1 MATKQVTNNQQ
12 AFTLGE
18 KAFLGIDT
26 FTAPN
31 RLLDGYFQNLENLFV
46 YGNALQPRNGWQ
58 TCWWSAS
65 TTNYQVANSPIYE
78 ITPLK
83 YAGFKSRLVFTC
95 NGKLYYWDPTTY
107 ETSGSQPVELLDR
120 TNNNA
125 SFAFTDSKNV
135 RMVSYG
141 RYIYGVAGGSYPLF
155 RVRMNGSSVEAESIP
170 VLDDFTNVV
179 PIATAVPLSIASI
192 SQSNTAAIDTT
203 SFGSA
208 PAILTNRITNGD
220 FSSSASSGFGEWN
233 YNTSDAE
240 YITSGTKT
248 VGAYTYNVFSQT
260 AKNPNNY
267 ILTRDGAAGKCIK
280 IDHIQDVIFQD
291 IDVRGCSIA
300 KDDTPILFTA
310 WNTNCNASVTLG
322 NSLITGTNSFA
333 VNDKVVFKTSTV
345 TNIVAG
351 TVYYVIAS
359 GLTTSAFRI
368 STTLGGAALTP
379 TGGTGGTFAVT
390 LPTLITT
397 STTNTYTLGQALRF
411 TTTVGG
417 TSISTTYYVKT
428 MTSTTITVTTDSTI
442 VADAFVF
449 TAAVTSGA
457 NYIKPWHNAGSY
469 VLTFYA
475 YNQDD
480 LTNFV
485 SNNTLDVTV
494 QGYTKTATSAFG
506 SGNAIIPAQVYYS
519 AQPQTATTASD
530 WQKFQIYIDFRA
542 FDQILTGIQVRVQ
555 SAFDRGGDSFVYLDD
570 FYLHA
575 VNARMQ
581 IASVQ
586 DDIKGLAKI
595 VTNQANPT
603 FITDTTPT
611 DPFTNYLANEYVK
624 INLPSAIDLRQVESV
639 SIKAA
644 FSEKINQSVPPF
656 SLGIRSS
663 TKMEFTGQCTYD
675 KDIGYLTFELFPIS
689 TDTRASVTAL
699 YFKLDYDLT
708 GFFNDEWVISFG
720 DVTKQGNLTPASKYQ
735 YAFTLWRPYTL
746 PTGSPGS
753 WSSAELP
760 NASGFETSP
769 SAYSKEVVVTAA
781 INQVTVALPYDF
793 LTLKKGGA
801 GSVSKYKYCLIYRK
815 NILTGDDRGRLIG
828 FIDLDTGTAYTA
840 TGGWSGLTSGDVTS
854 TVAGVSTTQLN
865 IFDQVQDSTL
875 FFDNGPGTRGYRL
888 RQGRDQFPVGC
899 DSIAS
904 YNQRLFAS
912 KKNTIYA
919 SWMLDSTNEYGIYTT
934 IVPNM
939 TDPEVALKGT
949 SFSISN
955 STDQEQIQDMISVQ
969 GDGLMR
975 DNSTSAALVIMREHS
990 TYLLTG
996 DSPHNFANQ
1005 GFLQQNGSGLI
1016 ARRGADVLNGR
1027 LNFVTSNGIME
1038 LQSTVLA
1045 PKGQPLEGV
1054 LNIRSQDF
1062 ATGSTSAINASAY
1075 ADITLCVSDRRLYV
1089 LAPAAGESSSGT
1101 NTRTYV
1107 YDSRS
1112 QSWVNWLNPVPFT
1125 SLVAVN
1131 SADDIQEMYAG
1142 GRNGRLYKLEKFK
1155 DGVYSSTSDPTART
1169 YTPITWTIKTRQYG
1183 QAFAEGSMYYS
1194 ANKIHNILLH
1204 MKTYEAENI
1213 SINWAV
1219 TGMKG
1224 YVTNGSYMW
1233 PSNTEK
1239 VVSIRS
1245 VSRTSD
1251 QQTFDITATG
1261 SSSTKWRMYAI
1272 HAQTTEGNTPRI

>member
-26 FTAPN
+26 FNAPN
-31 RLLDGYFQNLENLFV
+31 RLQDGYFQNLQNLFV

-65 TTNYQVANSPIYE
+65 TTNYQIANTPIYE

-95 NGKLYYWDPTTY
+95 NNKLYYWDPTTY
-107 ETSGSQPVELLDR
+107 ETTSSQPIELLDR
-120 TNNNA
+120 TNGNV
-125 SFAFTDSKNV
+125 SFAFPDSENV
-135 RMVSYG
+135 RMITHG
-141 RYIYGVAGGSYPLF
+141 RYIYGAAGGSNSLF
-155 RVRMNGSSVEAESIP
+155 RVRMNGSSIEAESVP
-170 VLDDFTNVV
+170 VLDDFSNVI

-192 SQSNTAAIDTT
+192 SQSNTSAIDTA

-208 PAILTNRITNGD
+208 PAILTNQITNGN
-220 FSSSASSGFGEWN
+220 FASNTATGFGQWN
-233 YNTSDAE
+233 YNTGDAE
-240 YITSGTKT
+240 FITSTTKT
-248 VGAYTYNVFSQT
+248 VGGYTYNVFSIT
-260 AKNPNNY
+260 SKNPNNY
-267 ILTRDGAAGKCIK
+267 ILTRDGTVSNCIK
-280 IDHIQDVIFQD
+280 IDHIQDFIFQD
-291 IDVRGCSIA
+291 IDVRGSSIV
-300 KDDTPILFTA
+300 KDDTPLAFTT
-310 WNTNCNASVTLG
+310 WNTNCSATVTLG
-322 NSLITGTNSFA
+322 NATISGTNSFVA
-333 VNDKVVFKTSTV
+333 GDPVLFKTSTV
-345 TNIVAG
+345 TNIVAN
-351 TVYYVIAS
+351 TVYYVLAAS
-359 GLTTSAFRI
+359 LTPTTFRI
-368 STTLGGAALTP
+368 ATAPAGAAIVP

-390 LPTLITT
+390 LPALITT
-397 STTNTYTLGQALRF
+397 AAIHSFAVGQAIRF
-411 TTTVGG
+411 TTVTGG
-417 TSISTTYYVKT
+417 TSISTTYYVKST
-428 MTSTTITVTTDSTI
+428 TSTTFTVTTDSTT
-442 VADAFVF
+442 VGSAFLF
-449 TAAVTSGA
+449 TAAVASSA
-457 NYIKPWHNAGSY
+457 NFIKPWHNAGSY

-480 LTNFV
+480 LTNFI

-494 QGYTKTATSAFG
+494 QGYTKTAVTAFG
-506 SGNAIIPAQVYYS
+506 SGQAIIPAQVYYS

-530 WQKFQIYIDFRA
+530 WQKFQIYIDFRDY
-542 FDQILTGIQVRVQ
+542 DQILTGIQVRVQ
-555 SAFDRGGDSFVYLDD
+555 AAFDRGGDSFVYLDD
-570 FYLHA
+570 FSLHA

-581 IASVQ
+581 ISEVQ
-586 DDIKGLAKI
+586 DDIKGLAKL
-595 VTNQANPT
+595 VTNQANST
-603 FITDTTPT
+603 FITDTQPT

-624 INLPSAIDLRQVESV
+624 INLPTATDLRQVESI

-644 FSEKINQSVPPF
+644 FSEKINQAVPPF
-656 SLGIRSS
+656 SLGMRSS

-699 YFKLDYDLT
+699 YFKLDYDLS
-708 GFFNDEWVISFG
+708 GFFNNEWVISFG
-720 DVTKQGNLTPASKYQ
+720 DVTKQGNLTPASKYE

-746 PTGSPGS
+746 PTGSPGT

-760 NASGFETSP
+760 NSSGFETPP

-781 INQVTVALPYDF
+781 INQVTIALPYDF
-793 LTLKKGGA
+793 LTLKRGGA
-801 GSVSKYKYCLIYRK
+801 GIVSKYKYCLIYRK
-815 NILTGDDRGRLIG
+815 NILSGDNRGRLIG
-828 FIDLDTGTAYTA
+828 FIDLDNGTTYTS
-840 TGGWSGLTSGDVTS
+840 TQWSGLTSGDVTN
-854 TVAGVSTTQLN
+854 TVAGVTTTQLN
-865 IFDQVQDSTL
+865 IYDQVQDSTL

-899 DSIAS
+899 DSLAV
-904 YNQRLFAS
+904 YNERLFAS
-912 KKNTIYA
+912 KRNTIYA
-919 SWMLDSTNEYGIYTT
+919 SWVLDPTNEYGIYTT
-934 IVPNM
+934 LVPDM
-939 TDPEVALKGT
+939 LDPEVAIKGT

-955 STDQEQIQDMISVQ
+955 STDQEQIQAMISVQ

-1005 GFLQQNGSGLI
+1005 GFLQQNGTGLI
-1016 ARRGADVLNGR
+1016 AKRGTDVLNGR
-1027 LNFVTSNGIME
+1027 LVYVTSNGIME
-1038 LQSTVLA
+1038 LQSTVLV

-1062 ATGSTSAINASAY
+1062 ATGSSSYINASAY
-1075 ADITLCVSDRRLYV
+1075 ADIVLCTSDRRLYV
-1089 LAPAAGESSSGT
+1089 LAPTAGELSSGT
-1101 NTRTYV
+1101 NTRMYIF
-1107 YDSRS
+1107 DSRS

-1125 SLVAVN
+1125 SLCAAD
-1131 SADDIQEMYAG
+1131 SADDVQELYAG
-1142 GRNGRLYKLEKFK
+1142 GRNGRLYKLEKFQ
-1155 DGVYSSTSDPTART
+1155 DGVYSSTSSATARA
-1169 YTPITWTIKTRQYG
+1169 YTPIQWSIKTRQYG

-1204 MKTYEAENI
+1204 MRTYESENI
-1213 SINWAV
+1213 AINWAV

-1224 YVTNGSYMW
+1224 YVTNGSYLW

-1251 QQTFDITATG
+1251 QQTFDITLSG
-1261 SSSTKWRMYAI
+1261 SSSTKWRMYAV